1 MAYNLPPG
9 NPFSFHSLTPPP
21 ARTVLPDL
29 PKVEEAPFVGGYDDE
44 FVNAVEDDLQC
55 SICHLPLRYPVQ
67 TKCGHRFCETC
78 LDEHFK
84 RFAFLIYAPFRNAK
98 WLLFTSLRSAY
109 VCEQIHSFS
118 SYVWF
123 WVEFLS
129 RLYCLSIPIH
139 FRWLWYM
146 KGLSSFFKFA
156 TESGIVQRFC
166 RITKHL

>member
-55 SICHLPLRYPVQ
+55 SICHLPLKYPVQ

-84 RFAFLIYAPFRNAK
+84 RFAFLIYAK
-98 WLLFTSLRSAY
+98 WLLFISLRSAY

-123 WVEFLS
+123 WAEFLVAYTAS
-129 RLYCLSIPIH
+129 QFQFTSGDSDTWRGYPPSLNLLLNQALC
-139 FRWLWYM
+139 
-146 KGLSSFFKFA
+146 KGFV
-156 TESGIVQRFC
+156 E
-166 RITKHL
+166 